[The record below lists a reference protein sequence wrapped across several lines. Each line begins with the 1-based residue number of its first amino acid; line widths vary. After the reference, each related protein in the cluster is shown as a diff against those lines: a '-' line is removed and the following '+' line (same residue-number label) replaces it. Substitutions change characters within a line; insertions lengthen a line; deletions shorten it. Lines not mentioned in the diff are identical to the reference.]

1 MRKTRRASKA
11 KKIHDELVKKGKLGA
26 KVGGTIIKY
35 TVAVLDNGKVV
46 DKKTFNGDNITL
58 NDLMAS
64 LGTRDEIII
73 KFEKDKYLDPIQ
85 QMKAEMEQ
93 NMRRAMNPFGP
104 SPFPNN
110 GFDQGNSDVLYF
122 KFKKSNKYSF

>member
-1 MRKTRRASKA
+1 M
-11 KKIHDELVKKGKLGA
+11 VKKGKLGSI
-26 KVGGTIIKY
+26 VGGAIIKY
-35 TVAVLDNGKVV
+35 TVAVVDNGKIV
-46 DKKTFNGDNITL
+46 DKKNFSGNNFSL

-64 LGTRDEIII
+64 LGNRDELIV
-73 KFEKDKYLDPIQ
+73 KFEKEKYFDPFDRI
-85 QMKAEMEQ
+85 KSEMEERMQ
-93 NMRRAMNPFGP
+93 RTFNPFGP